1 MAESKL
7 KFDSNKFQKAY
18 NMGTGA
24 LGSIGTLAGIPQL
37 VSKAEGVSPYLSQLG
52 TSRMNYLPGGSVDNF
67 MQQYQ
72 ASQMALPKIATAED
86 FYNPSASQ
94 QFAQLFGAS
103 KAAYD
108 SGQWATEGLTG
119 TLGTTQFGNL
129 GGNNDSK
136 AHAWGGE
143 LDNGAMAGQGI
154 QLGLGAIGF
163 GVGLGEQLYQGRLAD
178 SYAGI
183 ADAGRNYLLESNRN
197 NTYNQL
203 ANIRNSTFNDQG
215 LRMAAFGGQLSTNGA
230 DFPNNGGLNFIN
242 NGGTHEKNPNNGVP
256 QGVSIDGQQ
265 NLVEEGEV
273 VWNDYVFSNRLKVSK
288 DTIKK
293 YKLKENSTFAEAAKK
308 LSAEIEERPNDP
320 ISNRGIEVTLGDLQA
335 VQEELRMKKQ
345 AAELKRVINK
355 MSPEELMQLQ
365 AMAAQ
370 WQQALPQQ
378 QVDPNMQNQQAMQ
391 EQAMQEQAMAQE
403 QGGVPQEGMFAN
415 GGYLFD
421 DGGRVQ
427 KLFENY
433 DDSQLL
439 HIAASLGTDDFDP
452 DKYQHNQAKPE
463 LIKYIMN
470 NAAYAKDY
478 KMALESINSLARVG
492 ILKDEDVAYDYSKS
506 EKNKADVKAYN
517 ERITNYRESLNKG
530 KSTGKYAESK
540 TSNKENE
547 ELLAFQEFWDYML
560 HPIDKNNLSDPNS
573 DDSYR
578 LGMLKKMDAN
588 INKETGVASLF
599 DKEGNLREDWIDIA
613 KPRTQ
618 DYISGQFHVYGKVPE
633 KAIGERYVVRGTD
646 GRIYDMDY
654 NKINPLYRVVNQ
666 GDDPTD
672 KEGNITHY
680 KTVALPEYNVPEET
694 DGGGNK
700 PIVPKP
706 TWYRDLAMLGPLFG
720 LGMNKQDDNTMAV
733 SPTLPAMSPIGDYLG
748 YNPIDSQRYINANNQ
763 QVAQQLNAVYNMSGA
778 NTQSALAQAA
788 LLNREAQV
796 NQNEKLAAIEAANF
810 ERKAKVGEFNRG
822 TNQTNAGMFSNL
834 QQQYQALNNFMLDQ
848 GKYNATARKMD
859 RDAYNVATSE
869 GLTQLFN
876 NLGNRGLENYYFNQ
890 VASNPALRYG
900 QYGNGVSFFKGNGT
914 SAAGATTGNQTSTNQ
929 RSTIDAT
936 AALNYLRKAATAEN
950 SVNLVSSGQQVLSDL
965 VPRPIDNTLV
975 STNPNTGN
983 TTLQQA
989 VSGLGLQFNP
999 NFIDAQKKSLMDQID
1014 STVKMFGG
1022 ELTKR
1027 KNRRR

>member
-1 MAESKL
+1 MA

-72 ASQMALPKIATAED
+72 ASQMALPKIATAKD

-108 SGQWATEGLTG
+108 SGQWATKGLTG

-129 GGNNDSK
+129 DGNNDTK
-136 AHAWGGE
+136 THAWGGE

-183 ADAGRNYLLESNRN
+183 AGAGRNYLLESNRN

-391 EQAMQEQAMAQE
+391 EQAIQEQVMAQE

-415 GGYLFD
+415 GGYLFYN
-421 DGGRVQ
+421 GGRVQ
-427 KLFENY
+427 KLLENY

-439 HIAASLGTDDFDP
+439 HIATSLGTDDFDP

-506 EKNKADVKAYN
+506 EKNKADAKAYN

-530 KSTGKYAESK
+530 KSTGKYAEAK

-560 HPIDKNNLSDPNS
+560 HPIDKNNLSDSNS

-599 DKEGNLREDWIDIA
+599 DKEGKLREDWIDIA

-633 KAIGERYVVRGTD
+633 KATGERYVVRGTD

-654 NKINPLYRVVNQ
+654 NKINPLYRVVNK
-666 GDDPTD
+666 GDDPVD

-680 KTVALPEYNVPEET
+680 KTVALPEYDVPEET

-733 SPTLPAMSPIGDYLG
+733 SPTLPSMSPIGDYLG

-796 NQNEKLAAIEAANF
+796 NQNEKLATIEAANF

-822 TNQTNAGMFSNL
+822 TNQTNASMFSNL
-834 QQQYQALNNFMLDQ
+834 QQQQQALNNFMLDQ

-859 RDAYNVATSE
+859 RDAYNVATGE

-876 NLGNRGLENYYFNQ
+876 NFGNRGLENYYFNQ

-900 QYGNGVSFFKGNGT
+900 QYGNGVSFFKENGT
-914 SAAGATTGNQTSTNQ
+914 SADGATTGNQTSTNYG
-929 RSTIDAT
+929 ST
-936 AALNYLRKAATAEN
+936 
-950 SVNLVSSGQQVLSDL
+950 
-965 VPRPIDNTLV
+965 IDNTLV
-975 STNPNTGN
+975 STNPNIGN

-999 NFIDAQKKSLMDQID
+999 NFIDAQKSGK
-1014 STVKMFGG
+1014 
-1022 ELTKR
+1022 LTKR

>member
-1 MAESKL
+1 MEESKF
-7 KFDSNKFQKAY
+7 KKAY
-18 NMGTGA
+18 NMSTGA

-72 ASQMALPKIATAED
+72 ASQMALPKITTAED
-86 FYNPSASQ
+86 FYNPSASK

-129 GGNNDSK
+129 DENNNTK

-203 ANIRNSTFNDQG
+203 TNIRNSTFNDQG

-415 GGYLFD
+415 GGYLFAT
-421 DGGRVQ
+421 GGRVQ
-427 KLFENY
+427 KLLENY

-470 NAAYAKDY
+470 NAAYANDY

-506 EKNKADVKAYN
+506 EKNKADMKAYN

-530 KSTGKYAESK
+530 KSTGKYAEAK

-633 KAIGERYVVRGTD
+633 KATGERYVVRGTD

-654 NKINPLYRVVNQ
+654 NKINPLYRVVNK
-666 GDDPTD
+666 GDDPVD

-680 KTVALPEYNVPEET
+680 KTVALPEYEVPEET

-733 SPTLPAMSPIGDYLG
+733 SPTLPSMSPIGDYLG

-796 NQNEKLAAIEAANF
+796 NQNEKLAALEAANF

-834 QQQYQALNNFMLDQ
+834 QQQQQALNNFMLDQ

-859 RDAYNVATSE
+859 RDAYNVATGE
-869 GLTQLFN
+869 NLTQLFN
-876 NLGNRGLENYYFNQ
+876 NFGNRGLENYYFNQ
-890 VASNPALRYG
+890 IASNPALRYG
-900 QYGNGVSFFKGNGT
+900 QYGNGVSFFKGNGN
-914 SAAGATTGNQTSTNQ
+914 SAVEATKGNQTSTNQ
-929 RSTIDAT
+929 GST
-936 AALNYLRKAATAEN
+936 
-950 SVNLVSSGQQVLSDL
+950 
-965 VPRPIDNTLV
+965 IDNTLV
-975 STNPNTGN
+975 STNPNIGN

-999 NFIDAQKKSLMDQID
+999 NFIDAYKKSLMDQIY
-1014 STVKMFGG
+1014 STGKMFGG

>member
-1 MAESKL
+1 MEESKF
-7 KFDSNKFQKAY
+7 KKAY
-18 NMGTGA
+18 NMSTGA

-37 VSKAEGVSPYLSQLG
+37 ISKAEGVSPYLSQLG

-72 ASQMALPKIATAED
+72 ASQMALPKITTAKD

-129 GGNNDSK
+129 GGNNK
-136 AHAWGGE
+136 TKTYPWGGK

-203 ANIRNSTFNDQG
+203 TNIRNSTFNDQG

-242 NGGTHEKNPNNGVP
+242 NGGTHEKNPYNGVP

-273 VWNDYVFSNRLKVSK
+273 VWNDYVFSNRLKVPK

-370 WQQALPQQ
+370 WQQVLPQQ

-415 GGYLFD
+415 GGYLFA

-427 KLFENY
+427 KLLENY

-470 NAAYAKDY
+470 NAAYANDY
-478 KMALESINSLARVG
+478 KKALESINSLARVG

-530 KSTGKYAESK
+530 KSTGKYAEAK

-599 DKEGNLREDWIDIA
+599 NKEGNLKEDWIDIA

-618 DYISGQFHVYGKVPE
+618 DYVSGQFHVYGKVPE
-633 KAIGERYVVRGTD
+633 KATGERYVVRGID

-654 NKINPLYRVVNQ
+654 NKINPLYRVVNE
-666 GDDPTD
+666 GDDPVD

-680 KTVALPEYNVPEET
+680 KTVALPEYEVPEET

-733 SPTLPAMSPIGDYLG
+733 SPTLPSMSPIGDYLG

-788 LLNREAQV
+788 LLNRKAQV
-796 NQNEKLAAIEAANF
+796 NQNERLAAIEAANF

-859 RDAYNVATSE
+859 RDAYNVATGE
-869 GLTQLFN
+869 NLTQLFN
-876 NLGNRGLENYYFNQ
+876 NFGNRGLENYYFNQ
-890 VASNPALRYG
+890 IASNPALRYG
-900 QYGNGVSFFKGNGT
+900 QYGNGVSFFKGNGN
-914 SAAGATTGNQTSTNQ
+914 SAVEETKGNQTSTNQ
-929 RSTIDAT
+929 GST
-936 AALNYLRKAATAEN
+936 
-950 SVNLVSSGQQVLSDL
+950 
-965 VPRPIDNTLV
+965 IDNTLV
-975 STNPNTGN
+975 STNPNIGN

-999 NFIDAQKKSLMDQID
+999 NFIDAYKKSLMDQID
-1014 STVKMFGG
+1014 STEKMFGG

>member
-1 MAESKL
+1 MEESKF
-7 KFDSNKFQKAY
+7 KKAY
-18 NMGTGA
+18 NMSTGA

-52 TSRMNYLPGGSVDNF
+52 TSKMNYLPGGSVDNF

-72 ASQMALPKIATAED
+72 ASQMALPKIATAKD

-129 GGNNDSK
+129 DENNNTK

-335 VQEELRMKKQ
+335 IQEELRMKKQ

-403 QGGVPQEGMFAN
+403 YGGVPQEGMFAN
-415 GGYLFD
+415 GGYLFAN
-421 DGGRVQ
+421 GGRVQ
-427 KLFENY
+427 KLLENY

-439 HIAASLGTDDFDP
+439 HIATSLGTDDFDP

-470 NAAYAKDY
+470 NAAYANDY
-478 KMALESINSLARVG
+478 KKALESINSLARVG

-506 EKNKADVKAYN
+506 EKNIADAKAYN

-530 KSTGKYAESK
+530 KSTGKYAEAK

-588 INKETGVASLF
+588 INKETGVTSLF

-633 KAIGERYVVRGTD
+633 KATGERHVVRGID

-654 NKINPLYRVVNQ
+654 NKINPLYRVVNE
-666 GDDPTD
+666 GDDPVD

-680 KTVALPEYNVPEET
+680 KTVALPEYDVPEET
-694 DGGGNK
+694 DGEGNK

-733 SPTLPAMSPIGDYLG
+733 SPTLPSMSPIGDYLG

-763 QVAQQLNAVYNMSGA
+763 QLAQQLNAVYNMSGA

-796 NQNEKLAAIEAANF
+796 NQNEKLAAIEATNF

-834 QQQYQALNNFMLDQ
+834 QQQQQALNNFMLDQ

-859 RDAYNVATSE
+859 RDAYNVATGE

-876 NLGNRGLENYYFNQ
+876 NFGNRGLENYYFNQ
-890 VASNPALRYG
+890 IASNPALRYG
-900 QYGNGVSFFKGNGT
+900 QYGNGVSFFKGNGN
-914 SAAGATTGNQTSTNQ
+914 SAVRATKGNQTSTNQ
-929 RSTIDAT
+929 GST
-936 AALNYLRKAATAEN
+936 
-950 SVNLVSSGQQVLSDL
+950 
-965 VPRPIDNTLV
+965 IDNTLV
-975 STNPNTGN
+975 STNPNIGN

-999 NFIDAQKKSLMDQID
+999 NFIDAQKKRLMDQID
-1014 STVKMFGG
+1014 STEKMFGG